1 MHRSLAATAAGAALM
16 LAGLSGG
23 APAQAATAA
32 TAASDSRPTVAVM
45 YFTDGAIG
53 ASHNDLQPL
62 SAGIADLLITELS
75 GNPGIRVVERDNL
88 KKMMDEQDLSATA
101 RVDQE
106 TAVKMGKLLGAHHMI
121 FGGFVTDGRG
131 TMRLDARAVNVET
144 SAIEHVET
152 VTGKQDDLMS
162 LIAQLADKL
171 NKGLKLPAMPKAVQE
186 ASLQTAKK
194 VPFQATLLYS
204 RALAAKDAGKPDE
217 AVELLQK
224 SLAAFPDY
232 EPAQRELKKLD
243 KPGA

>member
-1 MHRSLAATAAGAALM
+1 MTQLKAVAATLAALT
-16 LAGLSGG
+16 LAHPLH
-23 APAQAATAA
+23 AQ
-32 TAASDSRPTVAVM
+32 DSTDTRPTVAVM
-45 YFTDGAIG
+45 FFTDGAIG
-53 ASHNDLQPL
+53 KEHETLAPL
-62 SAGIADLLITELS
+62 SGGIADMLITDLS
-75 GNPGIRVVERDNL
+75 VNEKIRVVERDNL
-88 KKMMDEQDLSATA
+88 KKLMDEQNLSTGG

-106 TAVKMGKLLGAHHMI
+106 TAVKVGKLLGVHHMI

-131 TMRLDARAVNVET
+131 QMRLDARAVNVET

-171 NKGLKLPAMPKAVQE
+171 NKGLKLPAMPKAVQD
-186 ASLQTAKK
+186 ASLETAKK

-243 KPGA
+243 KTGA

>member
-1 MHRSLAATAAGAALM
+1 MTQLKAVAATLAALT
-16 LAGLSGG
+16 LAGSLH
-23 APAQAATAA
+23 AQ
-32 TAASDSRPTVAVM
+32 DSTDTRPTVAVM
-45 YFTDGAIG
+45 FFTDGAIG
-53 ASHNDLQPL
+53 KEHETLAPL
-62 SAGIADLLITELS
+62 SGGIADMLITDLS
-75 GNPGIRVVERDNL
+75 VNEKIRVVERDNL
-88 KKMMDEQDLSATA
+88 KKLMDEQNLSAGG

-106 TAVKMGKLLGAHHMI
+106 TAVKVGKLLGVHHMI

-243 KPGA
+243 KTGA